1 MSGWIRRAFSAPG
14 LTQIPPGPG
23 MGALQG
29 RFGGTVMLC
38 IDVSGSMDGAPILE
52 AVRGARQFVAEAVAA
67 HYKVG
72 VMLWNHAVD
81 AVCEPTADG
90 KAALALLAPVNRA
103 WGANDLFTALNHCH
117 QVLDR
122 FTGDRVVA
130 LFGDGDLT
138 PKAQVLVKVAQMRS
152 ENIRFVTRGL
162 GPYAAREFGE
172 ITDEEPSTA
181 SIDNVSNLA
190 EGIADMAGSL
200 KHYGITRRGLLPRR
214 RHSQHGYYFET

>member
-1 MSGWIRRAFSAPG
+1 VASWIRRSFTAPG
-14 LTQIPPGPG
+14 LTQIPPGPHLRS
-23 MGALQG
+23 LQG
-29 RFGGTVMLC
+29 RFGGAVMLC

-72 VMLWNHAVD
+72 VLLWNHRVEN
-81 AVCEPTADG
+81 VCEPTSDG
-90 KAALALLAPVNRA
+90 AAALAVLAPLDHA
-103 WGANDLFTALNHCH
+103 QGENDLFTALSHCH

-138 PKAQVLVKVAQMRS
+138 PKAEVLVKVAQMKA

-162 GPYAAREFGE
+162 GSFAAREFGQ
-172 ITDEEPSTA
+172 ISDEEPSTA
-181 SIDNVSNLA
+181 SIDTVADLA
-190 EGIADMAGSL
+190 DGIADMATSL
-200 KHYGITRRGLLPRR
+200 KQYGLTR
-214 RHSQHGYYFET
+214 

>member
-1 MSGWIRRAFSAPG
+1 MASWIRRAFSAPG
-14 LTQIPPGPG
+14 LTQIPPGPH
-23 MGALQG
+23 LPSVQD

-38 IDVSGSMDGAPILE
+38 IDVSGSMSGAPIRE
-52 AVRGARQFVAEAVAA
+52 AVRGATQFIAEAVSA
-67 HYKVG
+67 HYRVG
-72 VMLWNHAVD
+72 VMLWNHRVE

-90 KAALALLAPVNRA
+90 KAALALLAPVD
-103 WGANDLFTALNHCH
+103 GARGGNDLLVALTDCH

-138 PKAQVLVKVAQMRS
+138 PKEEVLVKVAQMKA

-172 ITDEEPSTA
+172 ISDEEPSTA
-181 SIDNVSNLA
+181 SIDNVAELA

-200 KHYGITRRGLLPRR
+200 KHRGLSR
-214 RHSQHGYYFET
+214 

>member
-1 MSGWIRRAFSAPG
+1 MASWIRRAFSAPG
-14 LTQIPPGPG
+14 LTQIPAGPHLP
-23 MGALQG
+23 ALQG

-38 IDVSGSMDGAPILE
+38 VDVSGSMDGTPILE

-67 HYKVG
+67 HYNVG
-72 VMLWNHAVD
+72 VMLWNHTVEA
-81 AVCEPTADG
+81 ASEPTADG

-103 WGANDLFTALNHCH
+103 WGENDLFTALNHCH

-130 LFGDGDLT
+130 LFGDGDLN
-138 PKAQVLVKVAQMRS
+138 PKAQVLVKVAQMKA

-172 ITDEEPSTA
+172 ISDEEPSTA
-181 SIDNVSNLA
+181 SIDNVADLA
-190 EGIADMAGSL
+190 EGIADMATSL
-200 KHYGITRRGLLPRR
+200 KHHGLTR
-214 RHSQHGYYFET
+214 